1 MPAATGRI
9 SPRWQVPT
17 MTRLPQ
23 TLDNR
28 HWVAKV
34 SAAILAG
41 GGMTF
46 AIMAVLGR
54 LIGTNGD
61 PRSLSAQA
69 LMWLTAVLWVLVL
82 GTCFLFPTG
91 RRAWVVLGGGCVALW
106 CIFLLLRA
114 LS

>member
-1 MPAATGRI
+1 
-9 SPRWQVPT
+9 